1 MGQPVEIARIE
12 YSASELRSLA
22 GKMKDA
28 VVVRRLL
35 ALALVLEGHSRETA
49 AAASGMTR
57 QTLRDWVHRY
67 NVEGVAGLRSGVGG
81 GPAPL
86 LSAAQM
92 EELRAIVIEG
102 PDPERHKVVRWRR
115 IDLCEEV
122 ARRWSVTVC
131 EQTVGRWLRQLRMT
145 RLQPRPV
152 HPKKDHEAEVAFKNV
167 WPAPSASDFYNLI

>member
-1 MGQPVEIARIE
+1 MGQPVEITRTE
-12 YSASELRSLA
+12 YSASELRGVA
-22 GKMKDA
+22 GKVKDA
-28 VVVRRLL
+28 AVVRRLL

-67 NVEGVAGLRSGVGG
+67 NAHGVAGLRSGIGG

-86 LSAAQM
+86 LSVPQM

-152 HPKKDHEAEVAFKNV
+152 HPKKDHEAEVAFKKTS
-167 WPAPSASDFYNLI
+167 PSW